1 MQDEHKTKFALER
14 IILFSDAVFAIAIT
28 LLVIELRLPEMK
40 EISSSAMRESLVHM
54 TPHFFSFF
62 MSFFIIG
69 IYWVAHHRTFSYVVN
84 YDYRLLWLN
93 LFLLCFIAL
102 MPFSSSI
109 YGLYGNVDAAFHFYT
124 ANISMVALF
133 NFLIYHHI
141 AKVGTHLSKG
151 LENPRLVRYYKF
163 RAWTVPFCFFIGVLF
178 TLLIPDRGLS
188 LLLSRFSPIL
198 IWPVMVIL
206 RKRFSDVSG
215 TGTIATTVAAS

>member
-14 IILFSDAVFAIAIT
+14 LILFSDAVFAIAIT

-40 EISSSAMRESLVHM
+40 EDSSAGLRESLAHM
-54 TPHFFSFF
+54 IPHFFSFF

-69 IYWVAHHRTFSYVVN
+69 IYWVAHHRTFTYVIN
-84 YDYRLLWLN
+84 YDYRLLWYN

-109 YGLYGNVDAAFHFYT
+109 YGVHGNLDAAFYFYT

-141 AKVGTHLSKG
+141 AKADKHLSKG
-151 LENPRLVRYYKF
+151 LENPRRVRYYKL
-163 RAWTVPFCFFIGVLF
+163 RAWAVPACFVIGVLF
-178 TLLIPDRGLS
+178 TLLIPERGWALM
-188 LLLSRFSPIL
+188 LSRFSPIL
-198 IWPVMVIL
+198 IWPLMVIL

-215 TGTIATTVAAS
+215 MPVVAAA